1 MENEKKKRQKKKK
14 NKQGKTSASAD
25 VGELTSEINNNANVT
40 NQNHQNLNSDSSDV
54 SKRGL
59 QQTVVDSDRESVSGA
74 ETTSLEQKIKA
85 LQEQLD
91 MHIQREAD
99 LERIISQ
106 SQKERSVW
114 HHKETELEAIISQLQ
129 TEKDSWVQKESCF
142 EEKRIQIETEKV
154 NLAQRESSAA
164 ETIASL
170 NKDNAKL
177 RAQVIELETSI
188 NNISH
193 QNQQLLEHVSDQ
205 QSKIQDLENS
215 VATCLSSVKT
225 KHVAEHEDI
234 NLQLESAQAL
244 VAKLISEK
252 EKLVEKVNILETERD
267 HKTATTQPSSPIK
280 TYDPIV
286 QNPKAAGM
294 DETSTTETDQTP
306 SSAEE
311 PDTISNVSGSKD
323 GMPSDKLVNQI
334 SRVSMESGE
343 IVQISLNENEATA
356 GDKFDPVPLTD
367 APLIGAPFRLISFV
381 ARYVSGADLV
391 QKNPR
396 FTHTHRWKSHHH
408 FEQREGFS
416 PVVAS
421 GIAKEGRRRWSNSE
435 SLKVDGGG
443 VVWWTME
450 LVRRS
455 ARLRWWCHLMK
466 IYSGGGGRLVMWWG
480 LVFI

>member
-1 MENEKKKRQKKKK
+1 MENEKKKRHKKKK
-14 NKQGKTSASAD
+14 NKQGTSASAD

-74 ETTSLEQKIKA
+74 ETSRLVEAEKSYWLNRETSLEQKIKA

-114 HHKETELEAIISQLQ
+114 HHKETELEAIISELQ
-129 TEKDSWVQKESCF
+129 TEKDSWVQKEACF

-205 QSKIQDLENS
+205 QSKIQDLEIS

-225 KHVAEHEDI
+225 NHVAEHEDM

-286 QNPKAAGM
+286 QNPKAADM
-294 DETSTTETDQTP
+294 DETSTTETVQTP

-311 PDTISNVSGSKD
+311 LDTISNVSGSKD

-334 SRVSMESGE
+334 SRASMESGD
-343 IVQISLNENEATA
+343 IVQISLNENEATT

-391 QKNPR
+391 QK
-396 FTHTHRWKSHHH
+396 
-408 FEQREGFS
+408 
-416 PVVAS
+416 
-421 GIAKEGRRRWSNSE
+421 
-435 SLKVDGGG
+435 
-443 VVWWTME
+443 
-450 LVRRS
+450 
-455 ARLRWWCHLMK
+455 
-466 IYSGGGGRLVMWWG
+466 
-480 LVFI
+480 

>member
-1 MENEKKKRQKKKK
+1 MENEKKKRHKKK
-14 NKQGKTSASAD
+14 NKQGTSASAD

-74 ETTSLEQKIKA
+74 ETSRLVEAEKSYWLNRETSLEQKIKA

-114 HHKETELEAIISQLQ
+114 HHKETELEAIISELQ
-129 TEKDSWVQKESCF
+129 TEKDSWVQK
-142 EEKRIQIETEKV
+142 
-154 NLAQRESSAA
+154 ESSAA

-205 QSKIQDLENS
+205 QSKIQDLEIS

-225 KHVAEHEDI
+225 NHVAEHEDM

-286 QNPKAAGM
+286 QNPKAADM

-311 PDTISNVSGSKD
+311 LDTISNVSGSKD

-334 SRVSMESGE
+334 SRASMESGD
-343 IVQISLNENEATA
+343 IVQISLNENEATT

-391 QKNPR
+391 QK
-396 FTHTHRWKSHHH
+396 
-408 FEQREGFS
+408 
-416 PVVAS
+416 
-421 GIAKEGRRRWSNSE
+421 
-435 SLKVDGGG
+435 
-443 VVWWTME
+443 
-450 LVRRS
+450 
-455 ARLRWWCHLMK
+455 
-466 IYSGGGGRLVMWWG
+466 
-480 LVFI
+480 

>member
-1 MENEKKKRQKKKK
+1 MENEKKKRHKKKK
-14 NKQGKTSASAD
+14 NKQGTSASAD

-74 ETTSLEQKIKA
+74 ETQQFIFLIFFTTFVQTSLEQKIKA

-114 HHKETELEAIISQLQ
+114 HHKETELEAIISELQ
-129 TEKDSWVQKESCF
+129 TEKDSWVQK
-142 EEKRIQIETEKV
+142 
-154 NLAQRESSAA
+154 ESSAA

-205 QSKIQDLENS
+205 QSKIQDLEIS

-225 KHVAEHEDI
+225 NHVAEHEDM

-286 QNPKAAGM
+286 QNPKAADM
-294 DETSTTETDQTP
+294 DETSTTETVQTP

-311 PDTISNVSGSKD
+311 LDTISNVSGSKD

-334 SRVSMESGE
+334 SRASMESGD
-343 IVQISLNENEATA
+343 IVQISLNENEATT

-391 QKNPR
+391 QK
-396 FTHTHRWKSHHH
+396 
-408 FEQREGFS
+408 
-416 PVVAS
+416 
-421 GIAKEGRRRWSNSE
+421 
-435 SLKVDGGG
+435 
-443 VVWWTME
+443 
-450 LVRRS
+450 
-455 ARLRWWCHLMK
+455 
-466 IYSGGGGRLVMWWG
+466 
-480 LVFI
+480 